1 MHVGDLALAIESE
14 LDHRAPVL
22 VRVEL
27 TGGIPLAGSVDHL
40 LRPDAP
46 DGLLHAVEEP
56 GELEAARVEEG
67 ALSLF
72 DAAEVVRHGPA
83 GDGPRGADRLVQRQL
98 ERTQIAWHA
107 RLRAR
112 RPGTDAG
119 RLSVAARIGLRD
131 AIAGALE
138 RIGAFAVAHGPV
150 RRLLQPKGI
159 PSLPSGK
166 LRHFALALLFG
177 AAARRAVVARVRA
190 RRRSARFGL
199 VGTPF
204 LLQLRKRVLVEGAR
218 FAGARLLLDAAV
230 LLGEILRR
238 LVRRLLV
245 GGPERNHLA
254 LLELLLF
261 LGRRNRCDGQP
272 RNLLL
277 WRSSSRL
284 RAAGA
289 DALQLRPV
297 RGDQGDDLGDDVLGG
312 VEDRVPRHAEHQQEV
327 PRDRYD
333 DRNGQAAAPPG
344 RLLRQRHGPYIVAP
358 ARCGRRVAERRG
370 VRRNT
375 TLVGL
380 PEHPS

>member
-1 MHVGDLALAIESE
+1 RRRGDVQVGDLALAIESE

-67 ALSLF
+67 ALALF

-83 GDGPRGADRLVQRQL
+83 GDGACGAD
-98 ERTQIAWHA
+98 
-107 RLRAR
+107 
-112 RPGTDAG
+112 
-119 RLSVAARIGLRD
+119 
-131 AIAGALE
+131 
-138 RIGAFAVAHGPV
+138 
-150 RRLLQPKGI
+150 
-159 PSLPSGK
+159 
-166 LRHFALALLFG
+166 
-177 AAARRAVVARVRA
+177 ARRAVVARVRA

-254 LLELLLF
+254 PLELLLF

-277 WRSSSRL
+277 WRSSRRL

-289 DALQLRPV
+289 NALQLRPV
-297 RGDQGDDLGDDVLGG
+297 RGDQGNDLGDDVLGG

-344 RLLRQRHGPYIVAP
+344 RLLRQRHGSYIVAP
-358 ARCGRRVAERRG
+358 AQCDRRVAERRG